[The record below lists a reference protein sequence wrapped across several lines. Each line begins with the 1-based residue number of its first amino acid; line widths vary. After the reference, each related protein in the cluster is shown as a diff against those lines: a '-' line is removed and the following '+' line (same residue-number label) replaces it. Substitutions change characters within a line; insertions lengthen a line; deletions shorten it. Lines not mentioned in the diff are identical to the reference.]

1 MYQRWYGA
9 HLFCLR
15 CVLAV
20 GKMYVLKFCVH
31 TKFLRG
37 VEVGGNVLT
46 IMGFQ
51 SIMMAGE
58 LGGNIG

>member
-9 HLFCLR
+9 HLFLFGGRGHAEKQFILCAHKIFAGGLR
-15 CVLAV
+15 W
-20 GKMYVLKFCVH
+20 
-31 TKFLRG
+31 
-37 VEVGGNVLT
+37 GGNVLT

-58 LGGNIG
+58 LGGNTG